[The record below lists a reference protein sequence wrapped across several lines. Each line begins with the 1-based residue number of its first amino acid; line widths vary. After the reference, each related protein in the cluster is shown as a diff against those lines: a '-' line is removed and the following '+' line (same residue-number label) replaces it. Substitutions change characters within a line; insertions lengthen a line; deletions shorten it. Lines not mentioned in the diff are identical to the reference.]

1 LGIAVAVG
9 GIEVRSMKTARRKTR
24 HGGVLLGLWLGLG
37 SALAQDHWEV
47 GSADLLGV
55 TSGKGLL
62 VAVDSEGGTRLSR
75 DGVTW
80 FRCGRVTDQPLRAV
94 AHGQGKFVAVGDY
107 GSVVTS
113 PDGLAWEA
121 QVSGTDVHLQGVAY
135 GEGRFVV
142 AGEIGR
148 IRSSEDGM
156 NWTRRLSGTG
166 ESLTAV
172 SYLDGQFRA
181 VGDLGEEFAGGLVK
195 DAEAITGL
203 EVGAEDL
210 GNLDGELVG
219 GKARMPFAQFR
230 EAAEEFIRR
239 NRRSGWGDR
248 CGRLGRAT
256 ACGPDAEAD
265 ERCEAGNAG
274 HDEPRIDPP
283 GRERKEVEVLDDVGA
298 IHATRRRA
306 A

>member
-1 LGIAVAVG
+1 
-9 GIEVRSMKTARRKTR
+9 MKTARRKTR

-47 GSADLLGV
+47 GSADLLGL

-113 PDGLAWEA
+113 PDGLAWES

-148 IRSSEDGM
+148 IRSSEDGIELSM
-156 NWTRRLSGTG
+156 PEPTPVGGVRLRVLGHAESPVWVERTLDLKSWSEIRSFGVG
-166 ESLTAV
+166 ELPGSV
-172 SYLDGQFRA
+172 IDGAGSVDA
-181 VGDLGEEFAGGLVK
+181 VGPRYYRV
-195 DAEAITGL
+195 
-203 EVGAEDL
+203 
-210 GNLDGELVG
+210 
-219 GKARMPFAQFR
+219 
-230 EAAEEFIRR
+230 RR
-239 NRRSGWGDR
+239 VQ
-248 CGRLGRAT
+248 GR
-256 ACGPDAEAD
+256 
-265 ERCEAGNAG
+265 
-274 HDEPRIDPP
+274 
-283 GRERKEVEVLDDVGA
+283 
-298 IHATRRRA
+298 
-306 A
+306 